1 MRPLEMVLLIGELL
15 TFLVLVAPPLRSF
28 RRLSVVL
35 VMVLA
40 PAQFIL
46 EGSRWQMVPAYV
58 LSCLFLAMSLV
69 RTTKSDAAARPVRQ
83 RVLAGM
89 GLSLG
94 ALALTLAAALPEL
107 MPVFHFPQPKGP
119 YGIGTVTYHWVDASR
134 PDIFDATPGGH
145 RELMVQ
151 VWYPAHRGQETRRA
165 PYVAPGTRFAA
176 LNRLA
181 HLPPFFLDHLEYVT
195 TNAQPS
201 APMAAAPARFPVLV
215 FSPGRGGFRQNSTF
229 QVEELVSRGY
239 VVVGIDHPYT
249 VADVVFPDGR
259 HIALDPRV
267 AASMLDEHVVNDT
280 FMLAVFDNLGQDA
293 VFALNQ
299 LPSLDSGDPERRLT
313 GRLDLQHV
321 GILGSS
327 LGGIAAAEAC
337 RLDRRFQCCLML
349 DVAAPP
355 DVVRSGLQQ
364 PAMWISAT
372 PETKRREG
380 WTPSAIREQE
390 TTTRDVFSSLPGD
403 GYRVLIPGMFHAEI
417 GDTPY
422 IFARPLGTW
431 LGITGPADWRRTH
444 IVINAYS
451 LAFFDKYLKGEPQAL
466 LSEPSEARPE
476 VMFERRR

>member
-15 TFLVLVAPPLRSF
+15 TFLVLVVPPLRSL
-28 RRLSVVL
+28 RRFSAVA
-35 VMVLA
+35 MVLA

-46 EGSRWQMVPAYV
+46 EGPRWQMVPAYV
-58 LSCLFLAMSLV
+58 LSGLFLATSLV
-69 RTTKSDAAARPVRQ
+69 RTTEGHAAARPVRQ
-83 RVLAGM
+83 RILAGM

-94 ALALTLAAALPEL
+94 ALALTLAAALPEQ

-134 PDIFDATPGGH
+134 PDIFEATPGDH

-151 VWYPAHRGQETRRA
+151 VWYPALRSREPRRA
-165 PYVAPGTRFAA
+165 PYVAHGTRFAA
-176 LNRLA
+176 LNRLG

-201 APMAAAPARFPVLV
+201 AAVAATPARFPVLV

-229 QVEELVSRGY
+229 QVEEIVSRGY
-239 VVVGIDHPYT
+239 VVVGIDHPHT

-259 HIALDPRV
+259 HVALDPRV
-267 AASMLDEHVVNDT
+267 AASVLDERVVDDT
-280 FMLAVFDNLGQDA
+280 FMLEVFDNLGRDA
-293 VFALNQ
+293 VFTLNQ
-299 LPSLDSGDPERRLT
+299 LTSLDSGDPEGRLT

-380 WTPSAIREQE
+380 WTASAIREQE
-390 TTTRDVFSSLPGD
+390 TTTTDVFSSLPGE

-431 LGITGPADWRRTH
+431 LGITGPTDWRRTH
-444 IVINAYS
+444 ALINAYS
-451 LAFFDKYLKGEPQAL
+451 LAFFDKCLKGEPQPL
-466 LSEPSEARPE
+466 LSEPSKDSPD
-476 VMFERRR
+476 VWFERRR